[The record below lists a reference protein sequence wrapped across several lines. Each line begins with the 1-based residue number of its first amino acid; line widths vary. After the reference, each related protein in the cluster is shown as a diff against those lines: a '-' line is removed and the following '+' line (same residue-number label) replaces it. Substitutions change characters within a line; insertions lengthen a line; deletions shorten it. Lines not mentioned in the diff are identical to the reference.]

1 MNSPLKYSIL
11 ALFLFVF
18 SCFHGQHLKGVITN
32 LEGQPLPFATVYIKN
47 STYGV
52 AANSYGEYFIELQN
66 GSHQLVFS
74 YVGYS
79 ALEREINITKA
90 SQGLNLQLSPSS
102 EELMELEIVSN
113 TKNKA
118 KEIIKSVRN
127 EKKKFELGTFNFSYN
142 QYTKNSIE
150 KRQIKSINNDKDS
163 NSKLSLDTSLNVNF
177 DNNILKFIE
186 SYSTIYFQTPNK

>member
-1 MNSPLKYSIL
+1 MNSPLKHSIL
-11 ALFLFVF
+11 ALFLFVV

-52 AANSYGEYFIELQN
+52 AANSYGEYFIELQS

-90 SQGLNLQLSPSS
+90 SQ
-102 EELMELEIVSN
+102 
-113 TKNKA
+113 
-118 KEIIKSVRN
+118 
-127 EKKKFELGTFNFSYN
+127 
-142 QYTKNSIE
+142 
-150 KRQIKSINNDKDS
+150 
-163 NSKLSLDTSLNVNF
+163 
-177 DNNILKFIE
+177 ILKSLTGSLVLVCFNCKSSSFNCFLHPYDDHE
-186 SYSTIYFQTPNK
+186 